1 MTVLTLS
8 LMIKSYSQCCATKT
22 FFFFSFSSC
31 HIFLQWES
39 KMVQACGD
47 NCPFMWFTSFSKVGS
62 NTSKQEVVGTNPI
75 FLFFFFV
82 KENILQIATNKV
94 NSMWEL
100 VSSEVISINRR
111 KNKKQSNFDYVS
123 IYNISKIIRYDLLK
137 SSLL

>member
-1 MTVLTLS
+1 M
-8 LMIKSYSQCCATKT
+8 
-22 FFFFSFSSC
+22 
-31 HIFLQWES
+31 
-39 KMVQACGD
+39 
-47 NCPFMWFTSFSKVGS
+47 
-62 NTSKQEVVGTNPI
+62 NPI